1 MKKEAKFKVG
11 ELVVLKD
18 FTTLVT
24 EAKKYPY
31 LMCRGELNN
40 ISEKQFAIY
49 EVIPCAESF
58 WYEIGQW
65 GHYVIKVP
73 ETFIAALYQERVP
86 EELCMSKEKLDS
98 LYKQISEKVKERTAL
113 HWVKAE
119 KFFNAVAQN
128 KKRNNESDK
137 ENKDEGEILF
147 PKINSWLNASPLD
160 WERICCRSLDKKYV
174 SKKEYTFESATK
186 NIVLNI
192 DKIKEKEYHK
202 EYDNAHPALIE
213 ILYKHYSEIYQ
224 NEETCLILRD
234 IAINA
239 IFICEK
245 YATLD
250 YHYIIDK
257 MISIYR
263 KKNADYG
270 NSFDRSLDEDG
281 LLVAKIRIGDK
292 IRRFITLTSDENR
305 KAQVKDESI
314 EDTLI
319 DLANY
324 CIMTIV
330 YMKNNPNKN

>member
-18 FTTLVT
+18 FTALVT

-58 WYEIGQW
+58 WYEIGQC

-86 EELCMSKEKLDS
+86 EELCMSKEKLDN
-98 LYKQISEKVKERTAL
+98 LYKQAAETANIEFDSLMARNYIMVKEIKIPPLDLERMCRVSFLSGESTT
-113 HWVKAE
+113 E
-119 KFFNAVAQN
+119 N
-128 KKRNNESDK
+128 KKK
-137 ENKDEGEILF
+137 
-147 PKINSWLNASPLD
+147 
-160 WERICCRSLDKKYV
+160 
-174 SKKEYTFESATK
+174 YTFESETK

-245 YATLD
+245 YTTLD

-263 KKNADYG
+263 QKNADYG

-281 LLVAKIRIGDK
+281 LLVAKIRIEDK